1 MVLAIC
7 DVALGYKIKLSYTK
21 DKAGF
26 DIKFFSPVSKASCI
40 PFDVNAPDRGLP
52 DPISKTLLGST
63 KSSSTLSLPKTL
75 FAASLAAALPSGPP
89 PKSSGLKN
97 IPGLPLLMA

>member
-40 PFDVNAPDRGLP
+40 PFDVNAPCKGLP

-75 FAASLAAALPSGPP
+75 FAASLAAALSP
-89 PKSSGLKN
+89 PKLSGLKN
-97 IPGLPLLMA
+97 IPGLPLLIA